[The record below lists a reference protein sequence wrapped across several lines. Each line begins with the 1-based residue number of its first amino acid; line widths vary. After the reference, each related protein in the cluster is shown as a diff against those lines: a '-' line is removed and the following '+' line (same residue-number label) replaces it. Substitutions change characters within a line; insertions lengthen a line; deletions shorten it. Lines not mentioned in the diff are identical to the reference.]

1 MTQLKK
7 INKMNLLEADIGVE
21 YIVKD
26 VNTDDDEVD
35 TLLFTL
41 GCYKGEP
48 ITVVLKPLGSYI
60 VAIKN
65 GRYIF
70 DYPIASAITIEKVE

>member
-1 MTQLKK
+1 
-7 INKMNLLEADIGVE
+7 MNLLEADIGVE
-21 YIVKD
+21 YIIKD
-26 VNTDDDEVD
+26 INTDNYEVD

-48 ITVVLKPLGSYI
+48 ITVISKTPSGCI

-70 DYPIASAITIEKVE
+70 DNPLASVITIEKVE